1 MPRALL
7 TTLLL
12 AVALVPAA
20 AAWAA
25 EPPNQ
30 NDPCSR
36 GGRDSCGTT
45 GVGSYETYR
54 YGLRWFGDYRRAIP
68 AVKGPTFCLDLR
80 FWYPSR
86 TFDYVRRTSTAPF
99 RNRAGA
105 VVNTTALA
113 RMSYAI
119 HRFGNSGRRSG
130 QQAVMLYVHQLMDD
144 GAPGEV
150 NPAALGP
157 TVQSAVRRIAR
168 DSARYA
174 GPYRL
179 QTSLPPG
186 AETLAVRR
194 RTTLTARVIAAS
206 GAAVPNV
213 RLDLDLAG
221 AGTLSESV
229 RTDARGVAR
238 IALTPTDVRNGVRGT
253 IRSELVAAAA
263 PAIYAPRR
271 ADAARNGQR
280 LAAPARTRA
289 GTTVA
294 IGVTPAKI
302 AVSTTAAPATLA
314 LGEVSRD
321 AVTISGAFSGW
332 RADVE
337 VRLYGP
343 ARTREAIICTGEP
356 AGTTTYTAGLGQS
369 TTPPLAPQ
377 RPGWYAYQLVIASS
391 DDVVGLTTP
400 CGEPSEIVKV
410 EAQPTL
416 KTQVSAA
423 AVDPG
428 AAVTD
433 TVDVAGLGG
442 ESVTVLATLHGP
454 YASAEAMNCEGAPVW
469 SGSFEASAD
478 GAYVTEPVTLTVP
491 GYYTYRESIAASEF
505 VRAVQTPCAE
515 AAETTIV
522 RGRPQ
527 ITTQVSAQETK
538 PGDTITD
545 SVAVS
550 GLGALSATVAVEL
563 WGPFATREAIRCDG
577 TPLATSTLTAAGD
590 GTYTSAPTTLDRAG
604 YYSYRESIAATA
616 AFDGATTA
624 CGEVTET
631 TFTRAG
637 PAVTTLVSSQVVRPG
652 GRISDRIR
660 VTGLGQTPAVVEV
673 RLYGPYPSR
682 AAMTC
687 AGEPYWKGT
696 VAVRGDGE
704 VRSPQVRLARA
715 GFYTYRERIVATPL
729 VLGTETLCG
738 EETETSLARPL
749 ILTGRGDPAG
759 PAGPP
764 AGPFASIAASTPA
777 VAASA
782 AGAEPT
788 HVALRRLGIDAAV
801 YGVGIDTRLGVLDVP
816 QHIDRVGWWRDGAA
830 PGAAAGTI
838 LLGGHVDSARR
849 GAGAFYAL
857 RNARRGDTI
866 SVRSGNGTTRSYR
879 VTSLRR
885 VRKAALPT
893 SVYTNKGE
901 RRLVL
906 VTCGG
911 PFDARTKRYRD
922 NVIATAVPR

>member
-1 MPRALL
+1 MPRTLL

-12 AVALVPAA
+12 VVAFVPA

-36 GGRDSCGTT
+36 GGRDACGTT

-54 YGLRWFGDYRRAIP
+54 YGLRWFGDYRRAVP
-68 AVKGPTFCLDLR
+68 GVAGATFCLDLR

-86 TFDYVRRTSTAPF
+86 KFDFAKRTSSDPF
-99 RNRAGA
+99 KNRAGK
-105 VVNTTALA
+105 VVSAASLA

-157 TVQSAVRRIAR
+157 AVRSTFARVAR

-179 QTSLPPG
+179 ETSLPS
-186 AETLAVRR
+186 AATSLAVRR

-213 RLDLDLAG
+213 RLQLDLAG
-221 AGTLSESV
+221 AGVLPPSV
-229 RTDARGVAR
+229 RTGADGVAR
-238 IALTPTDVRNGVRGT
+238 IAFTPDDAKNGVRGS
-253 IRSELVAAAA
+253 IRSELLAAPS
-263 PAIYAPRR
+263 PAIYVPRR

-280 LAAPARTRA
+280 LAGPATTRV
-289 GTTVA
+289 TREVA
-294 IGVTPAKI
+294 IDVTPAQI

-314 LGEVSRD
+314 LGELSRD
-321 AVTISGAFSGW
+321 TVSITGAFTGW

-343 ARTREAIICTGEP
+343 ARTRETIDCSGEP
-356 AGTTTYTAGLGQS
+356 AAATTYTAGLGPS
-369 TTPPLAPQ
+369 TTPPLVPQ
-377 RPGWYAYQLVIASS
+377 RPGWYGYQLVIAGS

-400 CGEPSEIVKV
+400 CGEASELVKV
-410 EAQPTL
+410 EAQPTV
-416 KTQVSAA
+416 KTQVSAPA
-423 AVDPG
+423 IDPG

-433 TVDVAGLGG
+433 TVAVTGLGG
-442 ESVTVLATLHGP
+442 EPVTVLATLHGP
-454 YASAEAMNCEGAPVW
+454 YASAEAITCEGPPVW
-469 SGSFEASAD
+469 SGSFAAATD
-478 GAYVTEPVTLTVP
+478 GSYVTDAVTLTVP

-515 AAETTIV
+515 TAETTIV

-527 ITTQVSAQETK
+527 ITTQVSALDTA
-538 PGDTITD
+538 PGATITD
-545 SVAVS
+545 SVVVS
-550 GLGALSATVAVEL
+550 GLGALSATVNVEL
-563 WGPFATREAIRCDG
+563 WGPFPTREAIRCEG
-577 TPLATSTLTAAGD
+577 TPLATSTLTAIGD

-604 YYSYRESIAATA
+604 YYSYRESIAATPA
-616 AFDGATTA
+616 HEGATTA
-624 CGEVTET
+624 CGEVSET
-631 TFTRAG
+631 TFTRAT
-637 PAVTTLVSSQVVRPG
+637 PAVTTVVSSQVVRPG
-652 GRISDRIR
+652 ARISDRIR
-660 VTGLGQTPAVVEV
+660 VTGLGRTPATVEV
-673 RLYGPYPSR
+673 QLFGPYASR

-687 AGEPYWKGT
+687 AGTPLWEGT
-696 VAVRGDGE
+696 VAVSGDGE
-704 VRSPQVRLARA
+704 ARSPQVRLPRA
-715 GFYTYRERIVATPL
+715 GFYTYRERIAGTP
-729 VLGTETLCG
+729 VIAEVQTPCG

-749 ILTGRGDPAG
+749 ILTGRGDRAG
-759 PAGPP
+759 
-764 AGPFASIAASTPA
+764 SVRA
-777 VAASA
+777 VAAAAPASA
-782 AGAEPT
+782 PT
-788 HVALRRLGIDAAV
+788 RVALRRLGINAAV
-801 YGVGIDTRLGVLDVP
+801 SGVDVDTRLGVLDVP
-816 QHIDRVGWWRDGAA
+816 PNIDSVGWWRDGAA
-830 PGAAAGTI
+830 PGSSAGTI
-838 LLGGHVDSARR
+838 LLAGHVDSARR

-857 RNARRGDTI
+857 KNARRGDTI
-866 SVRSGNGTTRSYR
+866 TVRSGATTRSYR
-879 VTSLRR
+879 VTSMRR

-893 SVYTNKGE
+893 SIYTRTGE

-911 PFDARTKRYRD
+911 PFDTKTKRYRD
-922 NVIATAVPR
+922 NVIVTALPR

>member
-7 TTLLL
+7 TILLL
-12 AVALVPAA
+12 AGALLPA

-54 YGLRWFGDYRRAIP
+54 YGLRWFGDYRRAVP
-68 AVKGPTFCLDLR
+68 GVKGATFCLDLR

-86 TFDYVRRTSTAPF
+86 KFDFALRTASDPF
-99 RNRAGA
+99 RNRAGKVISA
-105 VVNTTALA
+105 ANLA

-119 HRFGNSGRRSG
+119 HRFGDSGRRSG
-130 QQAVMLYVHQLMDD
+130 QQAVMLYVHQLMAD

-150 NPAALGP
+150 NPAALGS
-157 TVQSAVRRIAR
+157 TVQSTFRRVAR

-179 QTSLPPG
+179 ETSLPSG
-186 AETLAVRR
+186 ATALPVRR

-238 IALTPTDVRNGVRGT
+238 IALTPTDARNGVQGT
-253 IRSELVAAAA
+253 IRSELVAAPS
-263 PAIYAPRR
+263 PAIYVPRR

-280 LAAPARTRA
+280 LAAPATTRVSR
-289 GTTVA
+289 TVA
-294 IGVTPAKI
+294 IDVTPAKI
-302 AVSTTAAPATLA
+302 AVGTTAAPAVLA

-321 AVTISGAFSGW
+321 TVAISGAFAGW

-343 ARTREAIICTGEP
+343 ARTRETIACSGEP
-356 AGTTTYTAGLGQS
+356 AASTTYSAGLGPS
-369 TTPPLAPQ
+369 TTPPLVPP
-377 RPGWYAYQLVIASS
+377 RPGWYGYQLVIPSS
-391 DDVVGLTTP
+391 DDVTGLTTP
-400 CGEPSEIVKV
+400 CGEASELVKV
-410 EAQPTL
+410 EAQPTV
-416 KTQVSAA
+416 KTQVSAP

-433 TVDVAGLGG
+433 TVAVEGLGG
-442 ESVTVLATLHGP
+442 EAVTVLATLHGP
-454 YASAEAMNCEGAPVW
+454 YPSADKITCEGPPVW
-469 SGSFEASAD
+469 SGSFEAATD
-478 GAYVTEPVTLTVP
+478 GSYVTDAVKLTVP

-527 ITTQVSAQETK
+527 ITTQVSALETA
-538 PGDTITD
+538 PGATITD
-545 SVAVS
+545 SVVVS
-550 GLGALSATVAVEL
+550 GLGALSATVNVEL
-563 WGPFATREAIRCDG
+563 WGPFPTREAIRCDG
-577 TPLATSTLTAAGD
+577 TPLATSTLAVSGD
-590 GTYTSAPTTLDRAG
+590 GTYTSAPTTLDHAG
-604 YYSYRESIAATA
+604 YYSYRESILPTVAHE
-616 AFDGATTA
+616 GAVTA

-631 TFTRAG
+631 TLTRAT
-637 PAVTTLVSSQVVRPG
+637 PAVTTVVSNQVVRPG
-652 GRISDRIR
+652 ARIFDRIR
-660 VTGLGQTPAVVEV
+660 VTGLGRTPAEVEV
-673 RLYGPYPSR
+673 RLFGPYASR
-682 AAMTC
+682 EAMTC

-696 VAVRGDGE
+696 VSVGGDGE
-704 VRSPQVRLARA
+704 VRSPQVRLSRA
-715 GFYTYRERIVATPL
+715 GFYTYRERIVGTPL
-729 VLGTETLCG
+729 VVGVDTFCG
-738 EETETSLARPL
+738 EETETTLARPL
-749 ILTGRGDPAG
+749 ILTGRGEPTGRTALATAG
-759 PAGPP
+759 
-764 AGPFASIAASTPA
+764 AATST
-777 VAASA
+777 SA
-782 AGAEPT
+782 AAPT
-788 HVALRRLGIDAAV
+788 HVTLRRLGIDAPIYDV
-801 YGVGIDTRLGVLDVP
+801 DVDTREGVLDVP
-816 QHIDRVGWWRDGAA
+816 PNIDRVGWWRDGAA
-830 PGAAAGTI
+830 PGSSSGTI
-838 LLGGHVDSARR
+838 LLAGHVDSARR

-857 RNARRGDTI
+857 KGARRGDTI
-866 SVRSGNGTTRSYR
+866 TVRSNDAKTRSYR
-879 VTSLRR
+879 VTSMRR

-893 SVYTNKGE
+893 GIFTRTGE

-911 PFDARTKRYRD
+911 PFETRTKRYRD
-922 NVIATAVPR
+922 NIIVTAVPR

>member
-1 MPRALL
+1 MPRTLL

-12 AVALVPAA
+12 VVAFVPA

-54 YGLRWFGDYRRAIP
+54 YGLRWFGDYRRAVP
-68 AVKGPTFCLDLR
+68 GVKGPTFCLDLR

-86 TFDYVRRTSTAPF
+86 KFDFARRTTDTPF
-99 RNRAGA
+99 ANRAGK
-105 VVNTTALA
+105 VVSADKLA

-119 HRFGNSGRRSG
+119 HRFGDSGRRSG
-130 QQAVMLYVHQLMDD
+130 QQAVMLYVHQLMGD

-157 TVQSAVRRIAR
+157 VVQSAFRRVAR

-179 QTSLPPG
+179 ETSLPAG
-186 AETLAVRR
+186 AESLPVRR
-194 RTTLTARVIAAS
+194 RTTLEARVLAAS

-213 RLDLDLAG
+213 WLDVDLAG
-221 AGTLSESV
+221 AGTLSERV
-229 RTDARGVAR
+229 RTNARGVAR
-238 IALTPTDVRNGVRGT
+238 IAITPTSARTGIQGT
-253 IRSELVAAAA
+253 IRSELMAAQA
-263 PAIYAPRR
+263 PAIYVPRR

-280 LAAPARTRA
+280 LAAAATTRA
-289 GTTVA
+289 DATVA
-294 IGVTPAKI
+294 IAVTPAQ
-302 AVSTTAAPATLA
+302 VSVGTTAAPATLA

-321 AVTISGAFSGW
+321 TVAISGAFAGW
-332 RADVE
+332 SANVE

-343 ARTREAIICTGEP
+343 ARTRETISCTGEP
-356 AGTTTYTAGLGQS
+356 AAATTYTAGLGAS
-369 TTPPLAPQ
+369 TTPPLVPT
-377 RPGWYAYQLVIASS
+377 RPGWYGYQLVIPSS
-391 DDVVGLTTP
+391 DEVDGLTTP
-400 CGEPSEIVKV
+400 CGEASELVKV

-416 KTQVSAA
+416 KTQVSAP

-433 TVDVAGLGG
+433 TVAVEGLGG
-442 ESVTVLATLHGP
+442 EPVTVHATLHGP
-454 YASAEAMNCEGAPVW
+454 YPSADKITCEGPPVW
-469 SGSFEASAD
+469 SGSFEAAAD
-478 GAYVTEPVTLTVP
+478 GSYVTAPVTLTVP

-515 AAETTIV
+515 VAETTIV

-527 ITTQVSAQETK
+527 ITTQVSALETA
-538 PGDTITD
+538 PGATITD

-550 GLGALSATVAVEL
+550 GLGALSATVNVEL
-563 WGPFATREAIRCDG
+563 WGPFPTREAIRCDG
-577 TPLATSTLTAAGD
+577 TPLATSTLTATGD
-590 GTYTSAPTTLDRAG
+590 GTYTSAPTTLEQAG
-604 YYSYRESIAATA
+604 YYSYRESIAATPA
-616 AFDGATTA
+616 HAGATTA
-624 CGEVTET
+624 CGEVAET
-631 TFTRAG
+631 TFTRAV

-660 VTGLGQTPAVVEV
+660 VTGLGRTPAQVEV
-673 RLYGPYPSR
+673 ELFGPYRSR

-687 AGEPYWKGT
+687 AGAPYWKGT
-696 VAVRGDGE
+696 VAVQGDGE
-704 VRSPQVRLARA
+704 VRSPPVRLARA
-715 GFYTYRERIVATPL
+715 GFYTYRERIAGTAVVAGVQTP
-729 VLGTETLCG
+729 CG

-749 ILTGRGDPAG
+749 ILTGRGDRAQSG
-759 PAGPP
+759 
-764 AGPFASIAASTPA
+764 SA
-777 VAASA
+777 VAAA
-782 AGAEPT
+782 APAAALAAAPT
-788 HVALRRLGIDAAV
+788 RVALRRLGIDAAV
-801 YGVGIDTRLGVLDVP
+801 YGVDVDTRLGVLDVP
-816 QHIDRVGWWRDGAA
+816 PNIDSVGWWRDGAA
-830 PGAAAGTI
+830 PGSSAGTI
-838 LLGGHVDSARR
+838 LLAGHVDSVRR

-857 RNARRGDTI
+857 KSARRGDTI
-866 SVRSGNGTTRSYR
+866 TVRTGGTTRSYR
-879 VTSLRR
+879 VTSMRR

-893 SVYTNKGE
+893 SIYRRTGE

-911 PFDARTKRYRD
+911 PFDSRTKRYRD
-922 NVIATAVPR
+922 NVIVTALPR